1 MALVNMPRFAAIL
14 LSALIVAGLE
24 AAPLAVAQEQGVVA
38 LVNDQ
43 PVTQFDISQRIALL
57 KILRDARPEGLTR
70 KQALK
75 SLVDEQVKIAEV
87 KKFGFT
93 PSDAEITK
101 QIERFSKSMNTTPG
115 GLTDQLKKAGVSD
128 LAFRRYIGTQIGFNR
143 IIAAKYRENVKITD
157 ADIDRKM
164 ADIKTK
170 ADSRM
175 SEIMRDP
182 RMRAV
187 TVYQLMEINLPVED
201 SDPALLQA
209 RAIEAAQLVQRFKG
223 CGNAKAAA
231 AGIFNVK
238 IGKKVEAD
246 GAKLP
251 PPMKAALD
259 KAGVGRAIG
268 PMRSKVGI
276 QLIALCGVRKL
287 TPPKPKFAMPTR
299 EQVQNALINEK
310 YDGFEE
316 EYLKTARQSIYVE
329 YRDASLSQ

>member
-1 MALVNMPRFAAIL
+1 MTPLNMPRFAAVVLSVFIL
-14 LSALIVAGLE
+14 AGLE
-24 AAPLAVAQEQGVVA
+24 AAPLAAGQEQGVVA

-43 PVTQFDISQRIALL
+43 PVTGFDITQRIALL
-57 KILRDARPEGLTR
+57 KILRDASPEGMTR

-101 QIERFSKSMNTTPG
+101 QIERFSKSMNTTPD
-115 GLTDQLKKAGVSD
+115 GLTDRLKKAGVSD
-128 LAFRRYIGTQIGFNR
+128 LAFRRYIGAQIGFNR
-143 IIAAKYRENVKITD
+143 IIAAKYRENVKIAD

-164 ADIKTK
+164 AEIKSK
-170 ADSRM
+170 ADTRM
-175 SEIMRDP
+175 SEILRDP

-187 TVYQLMEINLPVED
+187 NVYQLMEINLPVED

-238 IGKKVEAD
+238 IGRKVEAD

-259 KAGVGRAIG
+259 KAGVGKAIG
-268 PMRSKVGI
+268 PMRSKTGI

-287 TPPKPKFAMPTR
+287 TPPKPKFQMPTR